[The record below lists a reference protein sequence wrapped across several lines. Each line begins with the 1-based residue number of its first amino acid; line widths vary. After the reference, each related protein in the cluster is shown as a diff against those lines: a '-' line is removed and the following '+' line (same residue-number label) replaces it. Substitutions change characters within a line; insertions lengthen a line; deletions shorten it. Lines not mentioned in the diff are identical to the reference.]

1 MAVQRGL
8 VPGEPVSIPAQ
19 KHVFPKYVTTK
30 LLLQHLPFPSHT
42 SLAVVGS
49 DTGVPEEP
57 VIPGL
62 SAPNGKLGSKACH
75 GGAQGQEHGHEFEQ
89 G

>member
-1 MAVQRGL
+1 MSTA
-8 VPGEPVSIPAQ
+8 AQ
-19 KHVFPKYVTTK
+19 ERVFPKYVTTK

-42 SLAVVGS
+42 SLAVTRF
-49 DTGVPEEP
+49 DTEVPEEP

-62 SAPNGKLGSKACH
+62 SSQNGKLGSKECH